1 MENTFLT
8 RDDIVARV
16 PSALASTHDGRRSN
30 LYTFVPT
37 LDIIESMESNGWG
50 VVSAK
55 VPKAR
60 KSASRDFGIHQ
71 LDFQERGAVALVD
84 PRVPNSKAIFPRIHI
99 LNSHNGTSRFQVLA
113 GLYTLVCSNGL
124 IVSTASVGEFSTRH
138 TGSFNAE
145 DAYRMVEQFRV
156 AMSNIGETMEIWSSL
171 QLSPME
177 ADDFALAA
185 ARIRWN
191 SPTDAI
197 PAPTDILAPHREA
210 DVGRDLWRVFNVTQE
225 NLIGGGFKRA
235 SRDARKVTNLRE
247 SLRINSE
254 LWKLAETTGA
264 TIASAMRFG

>member
-1 MENTFLT
+1 VWYNMGMNNAFLT

-16 PSALASTHDGRRSN
+16 PSALASTHDGRRSD

-37 LDIIESMESNGWG
+37 LDIINSMESNGWG
-50 VVSAK
+50 VVAAK

-71 LDFQERGAVALVD
+71 LEFQERGAVALVD
-84 PRVPNSKAIFPRIHI
+84 PRVPDSKAIFPRIHI

-145 DAYRMVEQFRV
+145 DAFRTVEQFRA
-156 AMSNIGETMEIWSSL
+156 AMSGIGDTMQLWSGL
-171 QLSPME
+171 QLSPTE
-177 ADDFALAA
+177 ADEFALAA

-191 SPTDAI
+191 DPADAI
-197 PAPTDILAPHREA
+197 PSPAYILAPHREA
-210 DVGRDLWRVFNVTQE
+210 DVGRDLWRVFNVAQE

-235 SRDARKVTNLRE
+235 TREARKVTNLRE
-247 SLRINSE
+247 SIRINSE
-254 LWKLAETTGA
+254 LWNLAETT
-264 TIASAMRFG
+264 AMRFG